1 MRIWYLLGN
10 HITMLRKARET
21 KLRLIQES
29 NKRLMGEGHE
39 WQHGLMQ
46 SIIDNVS
53 ELEMGQDMDTDY
65 VDSLI
70 DNTISKL
77 YELRWKMG
85 RKD

>member
-1 MRIWYLLGN
+1 
-10 HITMLRKARET
+10 MLRDKIKEEL
-21 KLRLIQES
+21 KLIQES